1 MEKLPWKKQWGA
13 YINQFSY
20 YLKTHIW
27 INKIT
32 SYSKKMPHK
41 NVNVRKHGFNF
52 AMCTIC
58 ESLKDMISKVS
69 KHDGRKVKNYEL

>member
-1 MEKLPWKKQWGA
+1 
-13 YINQFSY
+13 
-20 YLKTHIW
+20 
-27 INKIT
+27 
-32 SYSKKMPHK
+32 MPHK

-69 KHDGRKVKNYEL
+69 KHDGRKVKNYELQLKRHNIRQESCRQLYHMWRTELI